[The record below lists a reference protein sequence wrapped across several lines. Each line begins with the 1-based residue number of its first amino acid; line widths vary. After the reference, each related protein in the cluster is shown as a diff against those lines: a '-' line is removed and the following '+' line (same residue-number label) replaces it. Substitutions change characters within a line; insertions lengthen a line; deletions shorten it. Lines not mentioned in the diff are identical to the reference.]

1 MQEKGTTTS
10 NSGETGPSRRIPLTK
25 SARSKLLGS
34 IIVGAIS
41 LTFQSFATEPISCE
55 ANDHVT
61 LSLAGPTTTL
71 PSEPIFRFVNLSDTH
86 ILDDEA
92 SAIFTGNYLEAILE
106 PGIGNG
112 SAQRL
117 QEEYTD
123 EVLDAMEA
131 TINACD
137 AQNPLEL
144 MIATGDLTDNA
155 TLNETRRYIDNLD
168 GVSDQLTAFEA
179 NCGYATVDSNEHQK
193 LGAPVCPVESQAA
206 TKVFTG
212 RMVADSQAPAPDHKT
227 SECSVIAGCD
237 PSYQFT
243 PTRSARQIAETYVAS
258 QAGLS
263 HHIAPGLPP
272 TLRCDAGTGSCGNS
286 KLAVPHYAVFGN
298 HDGYVRGTVTFQ
310 QAFQAGP
317 AVFGRYFLES
327 QREFINEFFY
337 TQALPGPVGHGFGHA
352 GARLLD
358 SNDRNDGYYAWDAAG
373 GKVRMIVINTITDG
387 VRDELHRGGQTTSQT
402 GGHVNGNEATSPS
415 ALETGSMSTEQFA
428 WLQGELFKAKKPVLV
443 FSHHPDKSWVER
455 SSTKQFPLYPYKK
468 AHELN
473 ELLGT
478 YGNVVAHI
486 AGHTHE
492 NDIRPCRTGPSGCL
506 IGEENSGPQPNV
518 ANGFWRIETA
528 SLVDFPQEGRIV
540 EMFELGPGKYALK
553 LTMIRPDPHDPVAD
567 LSRKLSIAEAQC
579 EMSQTLGG
587 SLHKG
592 PYDQARLNTM
602 RNNGEAAIR
611 GKFCYPGSEF
621 VKAGAPVDR
630 NTILFP

>member
-1 MQEKGTTTS
+1 MTLST
-10 NSGETGPSRRIPLTK
+10 
-25 SARSKLLGS
+25 RSKLLGL
-34 IIVGAIS
+34 IIIGAIS
-41 LTFQSFATEPISCE
+41 VTLQSFATEPITCE
-55 ANDHVT
+55 ANDHVA
-61 LSLAGPTTTL
+61 LSLAGPTSTL
-71 PSEPIFRFVNLSDTH
+71 VSEPILRFVNLSDTH

-92 SAIFTGNYLEAILE
+92 SAVFTGNYLEAILE

-123 EVLDAMEA
+123 EVLDAMES
-131 TINACD
+131 TINACH
-137 AQNPLEL
+137 AQNPLSL

-168 GVSDQLTAFEA
+168 GVSHQPTAFEA

-193 LGAPVCPVESQAA
+193 LGAPTCPAESQTA
-206 TKVFTG
+206 TKAFTG
-212 RMVADSQAPAPDHKT
+212 RMVADSQTPAPDPNT
-227 SECSVIAGCD
+227 SECSVFAGCN

-243 PTRSARQIAETYVAS
+243 PTRSARQLADTYVAS

-263 HHIAPGLPP
+263 HQIAPGLPP
-272 TLRCDAGTGSCGNS
+272 SLRCDAGPTLCGNS
-286 KLAVPHYAVFGN
+286 RLAVPHYAVFGN

-337 TQALPGPVGHGFGHA
+337 TQALPGPIGHGFAHA
-352 GARLLD
+352 GARLND

-402 GGHVNGNEATSPS
+402 GGHVNGNEVTSPS
-415 ALETGSMSTEQFA
+415 ALETGSISAEQFA
-428 WLQGELFKAKKPVLV
+428 WLQAELAATNKPVLV

-455 SSTKQFPLYPYKK
+455 GKTKQLPLHPYKK

-473 ELLGT
+473 NLLGQN
-478 YGNVVAHI
+478 GNVVAHI

-506 IGEENSGPQPNV
+506 IGEASSGPQPNV
-518 ANGFWRIETA
+518 RHGFWRIETA

-540 EMFELGPGKYALK
+540 EVFDLGGGKYALK
-553 LTMIRPDPHDPVAD
+553 LTMIRPDPNDPVAN
-567 LSRKLSIAEAQC
+567 LSRELSIAEASC

-587 SLHKG
+587 PLLQG
-592 PYDQARLNTM
+592 PYDQGRLNTVM
-602 RNNGEAAIR
+602 NNAGEAAIR

-621 VKAGAPVDR
+621 VKGGAPEDR

>member
-1 MQEKGTTTS
+1 M
-10 NSGETGPSRRIPLTK
+10 NI
-25 SARSKLLGS
+25 RSKLIGLTV
-34 IIVGAIS
+34 IGAIS
-41 LTFQSFATEPISCE
+41 ITLQSFADEPITCE
-55 ANDHVT
+55 ASDHVRLT
-61 LSLAGPTTTL
+61 LAGQDTAL
-71 PSEPIFRFVNLSDTH
+71 PAEPIFRFVNLSDTH

-123 EVLDAMEA
+123 EVLDAMES

-137 AQNPLEL
+137 ARNPLEL

-168 GVSDQLTAFEA
+168 GVSDQPTAFEA
-179 NCGYATVDSNEHQK
+179 NCGYATVDSNQHQK
-193 LGAPVCPVESQAA
+193 LGAPACPEESRAA
-206 TKVFTG
+206 TKLFTG
-212 RMVADSQAPAPDHKT
+212 RMFADSQTPAPDPNT
-227 SECSVIAGCD
+227 SECSVLAGCN

-243 PTRSARQIAETYVAS
+243 PTRSARQIADTYVAS

-272 TLRCDAGTGSCGNS
+272 SLRCNEGADLCGNS
-286 KLAVPHYAVFGN
+286 KLDVPHYAVFGN

-317 AVFGRYFLES
+317 ALFGRYFLES

-337 TQALPGPVGHGFGHA
+337 TQTSPGPVGHGFANA
-352 GARLLD
+352 GARLND

-373 GKVRMIVINTITDG
+373 GRVRMIVINTITDG
-387 VRDELHRGGQTTSQT
+387 VRDELHRGGTTTSQT
-402 GGHVNGNEATSPS
+402 GGHVNGNEVTSPS
-415 ALETGSMSTEQFA
+415 ALETGSISAEQFG
-428 WLQGELFKAKKPVLV
+428 WLQGELSNTTKPVLV

-455 SSTKQFPLYPYKK
+455 SSTRQFPLHPYKK

-473 ELLGT
+473 ELLGQ

-492 NDIRPCRTGPSGCL
+492 NDIRPCRTGPTGCL
-506 IGEENSGPQPNV
+506 IGELTSGAQPNV

-528 SLVDFPQEGRIV
+528 SLIDFPQEGRIV
-540 EMFELGPGKYALK
+540 EVFDLGGGEYALK
-553 LTMIRPDPHDPVAD
+553 LTMIRPDPNDPVAN
-567 LSRKLSIAEAQC
+567 LSRALSIAEARC
-579 EMSQTLGG
+579 EVSGTLGG
-587 SLHKG
+587 PLSKG
-592 PYDQARLNTM
+592 PYDQSRLQTIGT
-602 RNNGEAAIR
+602 NGEAAIR
-611 GKFCYPGSEF
+611 GKFCYEGLEN
-621 VKAGAPVDR
+621 VKAGSPEDR
-630 NTILFP
+630 NTILLP